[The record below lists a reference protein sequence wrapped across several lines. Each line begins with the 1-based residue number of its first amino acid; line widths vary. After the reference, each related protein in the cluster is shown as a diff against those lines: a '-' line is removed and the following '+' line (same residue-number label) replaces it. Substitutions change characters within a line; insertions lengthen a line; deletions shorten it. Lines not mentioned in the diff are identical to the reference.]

1 MRNISRDNA
10 ILSCGH
16 GGQALGDSI
25 YLAGNPQIGSV
36 VYHRFNNNGYGDFE
50 FISVAPPSSVS
61 YTITNS
67 IANMYSITGS
77 VSNPPVNTVL
87 KYYYYYNN
95 TPSIGYGSVN
105 AVGLTKTLSG
115 KTIKGLTSVKVTY
128 GSANPGDSGGLFF
141 KK

>member
-1 MRNISRDNA
+1 
-10 ILSCGH
+10 
-16 GGQALGDSI
+16 
-25 YLAGNPQIGSV
+25 
-36 VYHRFNNNGYGDFE
+36 
-50 FISVAPPSSVS
+50 
-61 YTITNS
+61 
-67 IANMYSITGS
+67 MYSITGS